1 MATLTTQQLA
11 ELLIGIAR
19 SQQAVIDAIESQ
31 RTGYKLTHLA
41 PLLTTA
47 TKIRNTGHVPTLM
60 DFPSRVLL
68 AHQGRNPPEVAQVLR
83 DLEALL
89 SGRPIAAA
97 APTAPGEVG
106 APAGGAPS
114 IDMT

>member
-68 AHQGRNPPEVAQVLR
+68 AHQVR

-89 SGRPIAAA
+89 SGRPIPAA
-97 APTAPGEVG
+97 APAAPGGVA
-106 APAGGAPS
+106 APAGRAPS

>member
-41 PLLTTA
+41 PVLTTA

-68 AHQGRNPPEVAQVLR
+68 AHQGRNPPEAAQVLR

-89 SGRPIAAA
+89 SGRPIPAA
-97 APTAPGEVG
+97 APAAPGGVA

-114 IDMT
+114 IDLT